1 MPNLGSS
8 AVLIAMACSATKRP
22 DPGELPAI
30 DRYDGPM
37 WRTLRAAL
45 GELPESA
52 RPEVWFLSARYGFHP
67 ATLPIVNYDGVLSE
81 ARARDLLRMPSS
93 NHMAFAQTVAN
104 HHRVLFAGGA
114 LYRDTMRSACP
125 RISLLSETD
134 GGGIGEHRAQ
144 LRAWI
149 ARVCT

>member
-1 MPNLGSS
+1 M
-8 AVLIAMACSATKRP
+8 LIALACSSTKRG

-30 DRYDGPM
+30 ERYDGPM

-45 GELPESA
+45 AELPESA

-81 ARARDLLRMPSS
+81 ARARDLLRIPSS
-93 NHMAFAQTVAN
+93 NHAAFGTAAYRAG
-104 HHRVLFAGGA
+104 RVLLAGGA
-114 LYRDTMRSACP
+114 LYRDTMRRAILP
-125 RISLLSETD
+125 GVRRGMVINETD
-134 GGGIGEHRAQ
+134 GEGIGHHRSQ

-149 ARVCT
+149 TEHCA

>member
-1 MPNLGSS
+1 M
-8 AVLIAMACSATKRP
+8 LIVMACSATKRD

-45 GELPESA
+45 AEPITHQ
-52 RPEVWFLSARYGFHP
+52 PEVWFLSARYGFHP

-93 NHMAFAQTVAN
+93 NHAAFAEEVAG
-104 HHRVLFAGGA
+104 HDRVLFAGGF
-114 LYRDTMRSACP
+114 LYRDTMRRAAP
-125 RISLLSETD
+125 RIRLLSETD
-134 GGGIGEHRAQ
+134 GEGIGHHRSQ

-149 ARVCT
+149 ARVCA

>member
-1 MPNLGSS
+1 M
-8 AVLIAMACSATKRP
+8 LIAMACSGTKRP
-22 DPGELPAI
+22 DAGELPAI

-45 GELPESA
+45 AELPESA

-93 NHMAFAQTVAN
+93 NFNTFAMAVAQHPQA
-104 HHRVLFAGGA
+104 LFAGGL
-114 LYRDTMRSACP
+114 LYRDTMRRAAGP
-125 RISLLSETD
+125 TPAAITETD
-134 GGGIGEHRAQ
+134 SSEGIGAHRAQ

-149 ARVCT
+149 ARTCA